1 MREQRKAFV
10 HAAVPPVPPVPS
22 RKQGV
27 GQRNEKNGAGSQKP
41 GAAMSDADILAALDG
56 WLGDGQAPP
65 VNNVTFAVLA
75 DALQAASNDA
85 TTAVT
90 KPVSTETA
98 PGATTDAKVSRNA
111 SRTKFTQAFMAKGI
125 AAQSADM
132 LARSLMQRDRQLDDR
147 RSCAE
152 CKSFHKGQC
161 LQRIT
166 PIGET
171 SIYTLHRCRG
181 FELNE
186 VLHD

>member
-1 MREQRKAFV
+1 
-10 HAAVPPVPPVPS
+10 
-22 RKQGV
+22 
-27 GQRNEKNGAGSQKP
+27 
-41 GAAMSDADILAALDG
+41 MSEADILAALDG
-56 WLGDGQAPP
+56 WLGDAEALPA
-65 VNNVTFAVLA
+65 NMTKHDLTSRT
-75 DALQAASNDA
+75 DALSM
-85 TTAVT
+85 VT
-90 KPVSTETA
+90 KPVTTETA
-98 PGATTDAKVSRNA
+98 PDATVNAKASHND
-111 SRTKFTQAFMAKGI
+111 SRTNFTQALMAKGI
-125 AAQSADM
+125 PARSADR
-132 LARSLMQRDRQLDDR
+132 LARSLMRRDRQLDDR